1 MKKKK
6 FIWFWVENIALPVS
20 LLIFFSGKAISDEIR
35 GYMYLYGEVGGDY
48 ISDIEIP
55 TLGKRGSNIVFSLG
69 TFDIIAKIYYGKA
82 EGLIEIPIEPS
93 RALGSEDS
101 TGNIFWFERFYA
113 GYNFSH
119 LFALKIGGT
128 YSAMG
133 YLTRNWHRAF
143 YLMPIVRR
151 PIITNAEDE
160 GGILPVYATGIEVR
174 GEGSIKEFQ
183 LGYILQVINGNYH
196 FGSNDL
202 LDFDREKTLLG
213 KIYIRRYF
221 EEIGISLGYDPF
233 SIITDDEEKIYIQ
246 NLIVGLNLAYFKP
259 ENFIGLAEGFII
271 RDLQSKKQGGGAFV
285 ILSYPIFHTSDIEF
299 RPFLQF
305 GFMDWEDGNPFFQ
318 ELNKKA
324 EEVRKNWVNIG
335 PGTVKHFEYAGG
347 IRIGISPYFA
357 IKLGINY
364 YDIKNEKDLYY
375 ISIRAGWG
383 IPVFQR

>member
-20 LLIFFSGKAISDEIR
+20 LSIFFSGKAISDDIR

-69 TFDIIAKIYYGKA
+69 TFDIIAKINYGKA

-151 PIITNAEDE
+151 PIITNAENE
-160 GGILPVYATGIEVR
+160 GGILPVYATGIEVS

-305 GFMDWEDGNPFFQ
+305 GFMDWEDENPFFQ